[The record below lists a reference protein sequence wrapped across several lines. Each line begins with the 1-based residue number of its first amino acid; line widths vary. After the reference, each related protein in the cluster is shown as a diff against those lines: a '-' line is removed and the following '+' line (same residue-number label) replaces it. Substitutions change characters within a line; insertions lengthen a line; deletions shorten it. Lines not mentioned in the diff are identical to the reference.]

1 MERKQMKKWLFTV
14 SLIIILAGALMAM
27 SYSAPQTGPTD
38 EEEAAY
44 VANGMKLSANL
55 HEGDIIRLWMTQGGD
70 WKSGYFEMDE
80 LLWPGFALLYVG
92 VNITDPR
99 GNYTLFMMTWGHG
112 PEDTESKLL
121 YLVDI
126 NVTTNQGGI
135 DPMAGGE
142 NYRPPTNSFFSVG
155 GTVMF
160 NGTYTFEAMGI
171 FPGRHDPPA
180 SMAIYKHLITTT
192 YPLAYMLPLGIVV
205 TIAGIAL
212 AVYSIRGKTKT
223 RLQKMRANNKR

>member
-1 MERKQMKKWLFTV
+1 MKKWFFAV
-14 SLIIILAGALMAM
+14 SLIIIIAGAIMAM
-27 SYSAPQTGPTD
+27 SYNTSRPEPTL

-44 VANGMKLSANL
+44 VKEGMTLSADL

-80 LLWPGFALLYVG
+80 ALWPGFALLYVG
-92 VNITDPR
+92 VNITAPR
-99 GNYTLFMMTWGHG
+99 GNYTLFLMTWGHG
-112 PEDTESKLL
+112 PQDTQSKLL

-135 DPMAGGE
+135 DPMAGGD
-142 NYRPPTNSFFSVG
+142 NYRPTTNSFFSVG

-160 NGTYTFEAMGI
+160 NGTYAFEAMGI
-171 FPGRHDPPA
+171 FPSRHDPPA
-180 SMAIYKHLITTT
+180 SMSIYKHLITTS
-192 YPLAYMLPLGIVV
+192 YPLTYMLPFGIVV
-205 TIAGIAL
+205 SGAGIAL

-223 RLQKMRANNKR
+223 RLQKIRANNKG